1 MKELLENGLSNLYQ
15 TVLNGKIKD
24 VKDLTLSLLEGNFEP
39 QQLIDNALIPAMGEI
54 GARFESGK
62 AFIPNMLLSAKA
74 MKIALEEIK
83 PYLNPEKKVSTGK
96 VVIGTVKGDLHDI
109 GKNLVVAMMEGAGFE
124 VINLGV
130 DVPED
135 KFVNA
140 VIEHNADILGLS
152 ALLTTTTT
160 QMETVINA
168 CERAGIRK
176 KVKIMVGGAPISE
189 SFSKKIGADAFTG
202 NANAAVLTA
211 KRLIG
216 K

>member
-1 MKELLENGLSNLYQ
+1 MKELLEGNLLKLYQ

-24 VKDLTLSLLEGNFEP
+24 VKGLTLTLLGGNIDP

-54 GARFESGK
+54 GTRFETGK

-96 VVIGTVKGDLHDI
+96 IVIGTVKGDLHDI

-130 DVPED
+130 DVTED
-135 KFVNA
+135 MFVNA

-152 ALLTTTTT
+152 ALLTTTMT
-160 QMETVINA
+160 QMGSVIDA
-168 CERAGIRK
+168 CEKAGIRS
-176 KVKIMVGGAPISE
+176 KVKIMIGGAPINE
-189 SFSKKIGADAFTG
+189 VFSQQIGADAFTD
-202 NANAAVLTA
+202 NANSAVVAA
-211 KRLIG
+211 KKLIG

>member
-1 MKELLENGLSNLYQ
+1 MKELLEGNLLKLYQ

-24 VKDLTLSLLEGNFEP
+24 VKVLTLTLLGGNIDP

-54 GARFESGK
+54 GTRFETGK

-96 VVIGTVKGDLHDI
+96 IVIGTVKGDLHDI

-130 DVPED
+130 DVTED
-135 KFVNA
+135 MFVNA

-152 ALLTTTTT
+152 ALLTTTMT
-160 QMETVINA
+160 QMGSVIDA
-168 CERAGIRK
+168 CEKAGIRS
-176 KVKIMVGGAPISE
+176 KVKIMIGGAPINE
-189 SFSKKIGADAFTG
+189 VFSQQIGADAFTD
-202 NANAAVLTA
+202 NANSAVVAA
-211 KRLIG
+211 KKLIG

>member
-1 MKELLENGLSNLYQ
+1 MKELLEGNLLKLYQ

-24 VKDLTLSLLEGNFEP
+24 VKELTLTLLGGNIDP

-54 GARFESGK
+54 GTRFETGK

-96 VVIGTVKGDLHDI
+96 IVIGTVKGDLHDI

-130 DVPED
+130 DVTED

-152 ALLTTTTT
+152 ALLTTTMT
-160 QMETVINA
+160 QMGTVIDA
-168 CERAGIRK
+168 CEKAGIRS
-176 KVKIMVGGAPISE
+176 KVKIMIGGAPINDV
-189 SFSKKIGADAFTG
+189 FSQQIGADAFTD
-202 NANAAVLTA
+202 NANSAVVVA
-211 KRLIG
+211 KKLIG